1 MTTLLARSSAATPAW
16 RDPHAPWRPRV
27 SAVQGRLEREAG
39 SPRSLD
45 PRRERATEL
54 AALVAATFEA
64 DNLPGARRAPAA
76 LVAALATG
84 LADLAEAQLDA
95 FPGNLFWDLD
105 LIAADV
111 LRQGLESAGGP
122 DGAAALTL
130 VEDRFARMVRL
141 QALYGRGTAIN
152 FTYVHD
158 FVYGFDW
165 AKWVRREPSVQR
177 DVPGPFSAEFLGY
190 MERRGHELLE
200 LIAADDGK
208 YPTLAAGEP
217 RNPFP
222 FSREPAAEVELHA
235 ELARRD
241 LIPVPTWDA
250 GAIAIDWDQRWREP
264 FQDRRVEVAGE
275 LGLLS

>member
-1 MTTLLARSSAATPAW
+1 MRRGAPECPRSRADSSARPA
-16 RDPHAPWRPRV
+16 RPGASTRAASGPPSSPPW
-27 SAVQGRLEREAG
+27 
-39 SPRSLD
+39 SPRPSRPTASRTRAG
-45 PRRERATEL
+45 PRPPSSRPSPRAWPTS
-54 AALVAATFEA
+54 
-64 DNLPGARRAPAA
+64 PRP
-76 LVAALATG
+76 
-84 LADLAEAQLDA
+84 QLDA

-122 DGAAALTL
+122 DGAAALAL

-208 YPTLAAGEP
+208 YPTLAAGVP